1 MLVNYSKQR
10 ALWMLGHYLFN
21 SYMLQIAFSIKIPG
35 YIFIMKPFKIILQIT
50 IDAVHTVS

>member
-1 MLVNYSKQR
+1 
-10 ALWMLGHYLFN
+10 MLGHYLFN